1 MQYIYN
7 YKQENVLTPV
17 LALVDFSLSRPNAR
31 VTLQFIA
38 ERPHAYITEMNHQEW
53 RKIWRLVWTKRKGGK
68 KGKKEKKTL

>member
-38 ERPHAYITEMNHQEW
+38 ERPHAYITEMNHQE
-53 RKIWRLVWTKRKGGK
+53 
-68 KGKKEKKTL
+68 